1 MYKISDWTTVLI
13 FLRNLPHSTAD
24 RLFSPGDIS
33 KKPPLV
39 IVDKE
44 NLNEFKGG
52 TLRKKCFIEAQE
64 THPDI
69 LRGGHRLGT
78 HTKWKRQ

>member
-1 MYKISDWTTVLI
+1 M
-13 FLRNLPHSTAD
+13 
-24 RLFSPGDIS
+24 
-33 KKPPLV
+33 
-39 IVDKE
+39 DKE

-69 LRGGHRLGT
+69 LRGGHRHPYQMEKAIANGGIVFCLYHLG
-78 HTKWKRQ
+78 